1 MGIFNKFKKV
11 KSEVT
16 IEELI
21 SEKYEKKYYDQ
32 CKYIW
37 KNYVPESG
45 QSNILQGE
53 LLREIEKLRYE
64 AQDNGNINWDK
75 DFSWFCDFII
85 ETLCYR
91 DIFSDDEKAKIIL
104 ALEYIKE
111 CGNYAKQWNDGQ
123 ISDDDVDMNR
133 IAYTKDNLYDM
144 VSDAIGY
151 FQLKT
156 AGPIPFNKNDEIKR

>member
-1 MGIFNKFKKV
+1 MGIFDEFKKE
-11 KSEVT
+11 KNEVT

-21 SEKYEKKYYDQ
+21 SEKYEQKYFDQ

-37 KNYVPESG
+37 KNYVPKSG
-45 QSNILQGE
+45 QSNVLQGE
-53 LLREIEKLRYE
+53 LLREIEILRCE

-75 DFSWFCDFII
+75 DFSCFCDFIK

-91 DIFSDDEKAKIIL
+91 DIFSEDEKGKIVL

-123 ISDDDVDMNR
+123 ILDDDVDMNR
-133 IAYTKDNLYDM
+133 IAYTKDNLYDI

-151 FQLKT
+151 FQLKIT
-156 AGPIPFNKNDEIKR
+156 EPIPFNKNDAIRR